1 MNENDGIYNIQ
12 DIKRL
17 KTFKKTKDNEK
28 IYKIMKK
35 GSY

>member
-1 MNENDGIYNIQ
+1 MNENGGIYNIQ

-17 KTFKKTKDNEK
+17 KTFRNTKDNEK
-28 IYKIMKK
+28 NNKIMKK

>member
-1 MNENDGIYNIQ
+1 MNGNGGIYNIQ

-17 KTFKKTKDNEK
+17 KTFKNAKDNEK
-28 IYKIMKK
+28 INKIMKK

>member
-1 MNENDGIYNIQ
+1 MNANGGIYNIQ
-12 DIKRL
+12 DMKRL
-17 KTFKKTKDNEK
+17 KTFKNTKDNEK